1 MNPRDLGRHALLKGS
16 FLHGLGIITT
26 WMMQLFVMS
35 IISNILNNHHD
46 YHEYL
51 MDAGIHRRKGLN
63 SNKKAKFV
71 FYQPKYIINCI

>member
-1 MNPRDLGRHALLKGS
+1 MVLVL
-16 FLHGLGIITT
+16 FITLV
-26 WMMQLFVMS
+26 MQLFVMS
-35 IISNILNNHHD
+35 MITSIILNNHNN